1 MDINNKVNDIFQ
13 KIVEIRRDFHKYP
26 ELGFKEYRTQAKI
39 IEYLESWSIP
49 YVKIADT
56 GVLAYIIG
64 KSDKSKGN
72 TVALRADIDALP
84 IHEKVDSNFKSVNN
98 GVMHACGHD
107 VHTTILLGTAKVL
120 KDMDESFSGYV
131 KLLFQPA
138 EETTGGALP
147 MIEEGC
153 LDNPSVDYII
163 GLHVMPYLETGHVE
177 LKYGKLNASSDEINI
192 KIQGKSGH
200 GAYPEKSIDAILI
213 ASHVVIALQSLVSR
227 DISPLNSIVL
237 SLGKIEG
244 GTKGNIISD
253 EVYIT
258 GTLRTLDMNT
268 RNYAKERIKDIVR
281 YTASSFKGS
290 SEVVINEG
298 YEPLINTD
306 EVVDVFKTI
315 AEEALGKEKVHF
327 KESPSLGVEDFS
339 YFCNRTKGA
348 FFHLGCG
355 NKTLRINEPLHSSRF
370 SVDESCIKTGILLQ
384 VKNTLALLNK

>member
-1 MDINNKVNDIFQ
+1 MNIENKVNSIFEEL
-13 KIVEIRRDFHKYP
+13 IEIRRDFHKYP
-26 ELGFKEYRTQAKI
+26 ELGFKEFRTQGKI
-39 IEYLESWSIP
+39 IEYLKSWSIP
-49 YVKIADT
+49 YTKIANT
-56 GVLAYIIG
+56 GVLAYIYG
-64 KSDKSKGN
+64 KADKSNKK

-84 IHEKVDSNFKSVNN
+84 IHEETNIGFKSVNE

-120 KDMDESFSGYV
+120 KNLEESFSGCV
-131 KLLFQPA
+131 KLFFQPA

-153 LDNPSVDYII
+153 LDNPIVDYVI
-163 GLHVMPYLETGHVE
+163 GLHVMPYLEAGHVE
-177 LKYGKLNASSDEINI
+177 LKYGKLNASSDTINI

-227 DISPLNSIVL
+227 NISPLNSMVL

-244 GTKGNIISD
+244 GTKSNIISD
-253 EVYIT
+253 EVCIS
-258 GTLRTLDMNT
+258 GTLRTLDIDT
-268 RNYAKERIKDIVR
+268 RNFAKKRIVDIVKH
-281 YTASSFKGS
+281 TAATFNGT
-290 SEVVINEG
+290 SEVVIDEG

-306 EVVDVFKTI
+306 EIVDVFKNI
-315 AEEALGKEKVHF
+315 AEETLGKQKVHF
-327 KESPSLGVEDFS
+327 KEAPSLGVEDFS

-355 NKTLRINEPLHSSRF
+355 NKSLGIEEPLHSSRF
-370 SVDESCIKTGILLQ
+370 SIDESCIKTGVLLQ